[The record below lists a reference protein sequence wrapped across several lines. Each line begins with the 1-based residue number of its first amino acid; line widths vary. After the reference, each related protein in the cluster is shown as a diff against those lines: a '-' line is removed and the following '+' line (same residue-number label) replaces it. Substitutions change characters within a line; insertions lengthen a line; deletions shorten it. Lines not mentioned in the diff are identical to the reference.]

1 MAGVVVVVLVGL
13 RRGVAGCGLRC
24 DCPPILEWA
33 GGRRDL
39 AVDVDVDE
47 DVDAG
52 TVRLRA
58 VDGDPGRP
66 GSATEP
72 LSMALQSIQASR
84 CCDQARA
91 S

>member
-1 MAGVVVVVLVGL
+1 MAGVVVVVLVRL
-13 RRGVAGCGLRC
+13 CRGVAVCGPRR
-24 DCPPILEWA
+24 DCPSTLAWA
-33 GGRRDL
+33 GGRRGL
-39 AVDVDVDE
+39 DVDVDA

-52 TVRLRA
+52 TTRLRA
-58 VDGDPGRP
+58 VDGGAGRP

-72 LSMALQSIQASR
+72 LSMALQAIQASR

>member
-13 RRGVAGCGLRC
+13 CRGVAVCGPRR
-24 DCPPILEWA
+24 DCPSTWAWA
-33 GGRRDL
+33 GGRRGL
-39 AVDVDVDE
+39 DV

-52 TVRLRA
+52 TTRLRA
-58 VDGDPGRP
+58 VDGGAGRP

-72 LSMALQSIQASR
+72 LSMALQAIQASR